1 MKVVETNGL
10 FVLGEG
16 VIELVA
22 VVVDVLK
29 AVLGMGVVGI
39 QKEDSPHC
47 PSSRSQSSF
56 IHFIHAAN
64 GECASGKRWSMP
76 RALSAASFA
85 LLNQRLDPG
94 AGEGQGPTALSPPLM
109 DLSPRASGKTA
120 HTASKSAP

>member
-1 MKVVETNGL
+1 MKVIETNGL

-22 VVVDVLK
+22 AIVHVLK

-47 PSSRSQSSF
+47 PLLP
-56 IHFIHAAN
+56 IPVLLHFIHEAN
-64 GECASGKRWSMP
+64 GKWASGKRWSMP

-94 AGEGQGPTALSPPLM
+94 AGEGQGPTARKWPTQTQPFFLNTPGQT
-109 DLSPRASGKTA
+109 SGPA
-120 HTASKSAP
+120 